1 MAAAK
6 TATSTAAD
14 KIANAGNEAL
24 REAMEKGMS
33 GLNDMTAHSR
43 KNLEAVIAS
52 VTAAAK
58 GAEVLGSEAV
68 AFSKAAVERQTA
80 AVQSLTGV
88 RSVQDLIEVQTDLA
102 KTQMEAYVAQMGKTT
117 ELMTA
122 LFRDAYQPFSARMTA
137 AVESLQSG
145 R

>member
-6 TATSTAAD
+6 TAAD

-24 REAMEKGMS
+24 RDAMEKSMS
-33 GLNDMTAHSR
+33 GLNDLTAHSR

-52 VTAAAK
+52 VTATAT
-58 GAEVLGSEAV
+58 GAETLGSEAV
-68 AFSKAAVERQTA
+68 SFSKAAIERQTA
-80 AVQSLTGV
+80 AVQSLSGV
-88 RSVQDLIEVQTDLA
+88 RSVQDLIEIQSDLA
-102 KTQMEAYVAQMGKTT
+102 KTHMEACVTQMSKTT
-117 ELMTA
+117 ELMSA

>member
-6 TATSTAAD
+6 TAAD

-24 REAMEKGMS
+24 RDAMEKSMS
-33 GLNDMTAHSR
+33 GLNDLTAHSR

-52 VTAAAK
+52 VTATAK
-58 GAEVLGSEAV
+58 GAETLGSEAV
-68 AFSKAAVERQTA
+68 SFSKAAIERQTA
-80 AVQSLTGV
+80 AVQSLSGV
-88 RSVQDLIEVQTDLA
+88 RSVQDLIEIQSDLA
-102 KTQMEAYVAQMGKTT
+102 KTHMEACVTQMSKTT

-122 LFRDAYQPFSARMTA
+122 LFGDAYQPFSARMTA

>member
-1 MAAAK
+1 MATAK
-6 TATSTAAD
+6 TAAD

-24 REAMEKGMS
+24 RDAMEKSMS
-33 GLNDMTAHSR
+33 GLNDLTAHSR

-52 VTAAAK
+52 VTATAK
-58 GAEVLGSEAV
+58 GAETLGSEAV
-68 AFSKAAVERQTA
+68 SFSKAAIERQTA
-80 AVQSLTGV
+80 AVQSLAGV
-88 RSVQDLIEVQTDLA
+88 RSVQDFIEVQTDLA
-102 KTQMEAYVAQMGKTT
+102 KTHMEACVTQMGKTT
-117 ELMTA
+117 ELVTA

>member
-6 TATSTAAD
+6 TAAQSAAD

-24 REAMEKGMS
+24 RDAMEKGMA
-33 GLNDMTAHSR
+33 GLNDVTAHSR

-58 GAEVLGSEAV
+58 GAEALGSEAV
-68 AFSKAAVERQTA
+68 TFSKAAVERQTA
-80 AVQSLTGV
+80 AVQSLAGV
-88 RSVQDLIEVQTDLA
+88 RSVQDFIEVQTDLA
-102 KTQMEAYVAQMGKTT
+102 KTHMEACVTQMGKTT

>member
-1 MAAAK
+1 MATAK
-6 TATSTAAD
+6 TAAD

-24 REAMEKGMS
+24 RDAMEKSMS
-33 GLNDMTAHSR
+33 GLNDLTAHSR

-52 VTAAAK
+52 VTATAK
-58 GAEVLGSEAV
+58 GAETLGSEAV
-68 AFSKAAVERQTA
+68 SFSTA
-80 AVQSLTGV
+80 AVQSLSGV
-88 RSVQDLIEVQTDLA
+88 RSVQDLIEIQSDLA
-102 KTQMEAYVAQMGKTT
+102 KTHMEACVTQMSKTT

>member
-6 TATSTAAD
+6 TTAD
-14 KIANAGNEAL
+14 KIANVGNEAL
-24 REAMEKGMS
+24 HSAMEKGMS

-58 GAEVLGSEAV
+58 GAEALGSDTV
-68 AFSKAAVERQTA
+68 AFSKAAIERQTA
-80 AVQSLTGV
+80 AVQSLAGV
-88 RSVQDLIEVQTDLA
+88 RSLQDLVEVQTDLA
-102 KTQMEAYVAQMGKTT
+102 KTHAEAYVAQMGKTT
-117 ELMTA
+117 ELMTSM
-122 LFRDAYQPFSARMTA
+122 FRDAFQPFSARMTA
-137 AVESLQSG
+137 AVESLQSA

>member
-6 TATSTAAD
+6 TAAD
-14 KIANAGNEAL
+14 KITNAGNEAL
-24 REAMEKGMS
+24 KDVMEKSMT
-33 GLNDMTAHSR
+33 GLHDLTAHSR
-43 KNLEAVIAS
+43 KNMEAVIAS

-58 GAEVLGSEAV
+58 GAEALGSETV

-102 KTQMEAYVAQMGKTT
+102 KTHMEAYVAQMGKTT

-137 AVESLQSG
+137 AVESLQAG

>member
-1 MAAAK
+1 MATAK
-6 TATSTAAD
+6 TAAD

-24 REAMEKGMS
+24 RDAMEKSMS
-33 GLNDMTAHSR
+33 GLNDLTAHSR

-52 VTAAAK
+52 VTATAK
-58 GAEVLGSEAV
+58 GAETLGSEAV
-68 AFSKAAVERQTA
+68 SFSKAAIERQTA
-80 AVQSLTGV
+80 AVQSLSGV
-88 RSVQDLIEVQTDLA
+88 RSVQDLIEIQSDLA
-102 KTQMEAYVAQMGKTT
+102 KTHMEACVTQMSKTT

>member
-6 TATSTAAD
+6 TAAD

-24 REAMEKGMS
+24 RDAMEKSMS
-33 GLNDMTAHSR
+33 GR
-43 KNLEAVIAS
+43 KNMEAVIAS
-52 VTAAAK
+52 VTATAK
-58 GAEVLGSEAV
+58 GAEVLGAETV

-80 AVQSLTGV
+80 AVQSLAGV
-88 RSVQDLIEVQTDLA
+88 RSVQDFVEVQTDLA
-102 KTQMEAYVAQMGKTT
+102 KTHMEACVTQMGKTT

-122 LFRDAYQPFSARMTA
+122 IFRDAYQPFSARMTA

>member
-1 MAAAK
+1 
-6 TATSTAAD
+6 
-14 KIANAGNEAL
+14 
-24 REAMEKGMS
+24 
-33 GLNDMTAHSR
+33 NDLTAHSR

-52 VTAAAK
+52 VTATAK
-58 GAEVLGSEAV
+58 GAETLGSEAV
-68 AFSKAAVERQTA
+68 SFSKAAIERQTA
-80 AVQSLTGV
+80 AVQSLSGV
-88 RSVQDLIEVQTDLA
+88 RSVQDLIEIQSDLA
-102 KTQMEAYVAQMGKTT
+102 KTHMEACVTQMSKTT

>member
-6 TATSTAAD
+6 TAAD

-24 REAMEKGMS
+24 RDAMEKSMS
-33 GLNDMTAHSR
+33 GLNDLTAHSR

-52 VTAAAK
+52 VTATAK
-58 GAEVLGSEAV
+58 GAETLGSEAV
-68 AFSKAAVERQTA
+68 SFSKAAIERQTA
-80 AVQSLTGV
+80 AVQSLSGV
-88 RSVQDLIEVQTDLA
+88 RSVQDLIEIQSDLA
-102 KTQMEAYVAQMGKTT
+102 KTHMEACVTQMSKTT

>member
-6 TATSTAAD
+6 TAAD

-24 REAMEKGMS
+24 RDAMEKSMS
-33 GLNDMTAHSR
+33 GLNDLTAHSR

-52 VTAAAK
+52 VTATAK
-58 GAEVLGSEAV
+58 GAETLGSEAV
-68 AFSKAAVERQTA
+68 SFSKAAIERQTA
-80 AVQSLTGV
+80 AVQSLSGV
-88 RSVQDLIEVQTDLA
+88 RSVQDLIEIQSDLA
-102 KTQMEAYVAQMGKTT
+102 KTHMEACVAQMGKTT
-117 ELMTA
+117 ELMSA

>member
-6 TATSTAAD
+6 TAAD

-24 REAMEKGMS
+24 RDAMEKSMS
-33 GLNDMTAHSR
+33 GLNDLTAHSR

-52 VTAAAK
+52 VTATAK
-58 GAEVLGSEAV
+58 GAETLGSEAV
-68 AFSKAAVERQTA
+68 SFSKAAIERQTA
-80 AVQSLTGV
+80 AVQSLSGV
-88 RSVQDLIEVQTDLA
+88 RSVQDLIEIQSDLA
-102 KTQMEAYVAQMGKTT
+102 KTHMEACVTQMSKTT
-117 ELMTA
+117 ELMSA

>member
-6 TATSTAAD
+6 TAAD

-24 REAMEKGMS
+24 RDAMEKGVS
-33 GLNDMTAHSR
+33 GLNDLTAHSR
-43 KNLEAVIAS
+43 KNMEAVIAS
-52 VTAAAK
+52 VTAATK
-58 GAEVLGSEAV
+58 GAEALGAEAV

-80 AVQSLTGV
+80 AVHSLAGV

-102 KTQMEAYVAQMGKTT
+102 KTHMEATVAQMSKAT

-122 LFRDAYQPFSARMTA
+122 MFRDAYQPFSARMTA

>member
-6 TATSTAAD
+6 TAAQSAAD

-24 REAMEKGMS
+24 RDAMEKGMA
-33 GLNDMTAHSR
+33 GLNDVTAHSR

-58 GAEVLGSEAV
+58 GAEALGSEAV
-68 AFSKAAVERQTA
+68 TFSKAAVERQTA
-80 AVQSLTGV
+80 AVQSLSGV

-102 KTQMEAYVAQMGKTT
+102 KTHMEACVAQMGKTT

-122 LFRDAYQPFSARMTA
+122 MFRDVYQPFSARMTA

>member
-1 MAAAK
+1 MATAK
-6 TATSTAAD
+6 TAAD

-24 REAMEKGMS
+24 RDAMEKSMS
-33 GLNDMTAHSR
+33 GLNDLTAHSR

-52 VTAAAK
+52 VTATAK
-58 GAEVLGSEAV
+58 GAETLGSEAV
-68 AFSKAAVERQTA
+68 SFSKAAIERQTA
-80 AVQSLTGV
+80 AVQSLSGV
-88 RSVQDLIEVQTDLA
+88 RSVQDLIEIQSDLA
-102 KTQMEAYVAQMGKTT
+102 KTHMEACVAQMGKTT
-117 ELMTA
+117 ELMSA